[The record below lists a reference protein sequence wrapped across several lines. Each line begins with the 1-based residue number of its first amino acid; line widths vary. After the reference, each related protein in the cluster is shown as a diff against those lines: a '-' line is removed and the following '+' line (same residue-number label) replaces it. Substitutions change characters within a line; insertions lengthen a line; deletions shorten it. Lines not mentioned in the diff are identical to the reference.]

1 MKLLS
6 QIKKDMEFNNSLYN
20 LIEVLKEIS
29 LSQYRALEKKIKSFE
44 KILIAIENLFETID
58 LENAKHPFINT
69 GNRMPGVIA
78 ITSDAGLLGG
88 LNLEVMNLAI
98 REAEATTAKL
108 IVIGE
113 RGKIYASESN
123 IPFVS
128 FGGIKDEAIYS
139 QALQFRD
146 YIVGEELHLHLGAL
160 KVFYPYPL
168 SIMSQQIRTMQLFPF
183 SKPARV
189 KSVISEIATSGIIV
203 ESSIED
209 IMEYLL
215 YLSLGHKFYEIFGL
229 ARLAELSAR
238 FVHLEDSKTRIEQLN
253 KQLKLQYF
261 RQRHEFIDRNIR
273 ELFAARLA
281 FR

>member
-6 QIKKDMEFNNSLYN
+6 QIKKDLEFNYNLYN

-29 LSQYRALEKKIKSFE
+29 LSQYRVLEKRIGSFE
-44 KILIAIENLFETID
+44 KIFVATENLLEMIDIENV
-58 LENAKHPFINT
+58 AHPFINT
-69 GNRMPGVIA
+69 GNRTPGVIA

-88 LNLEVMNLAI
+88 LNIQVMDLAI
-98 REAEATTAKL
+98 SEAEASQARL
-108 IVIGE
+108 IIIGE
-113 RGKIYASESN
+113 RGKVYASETN

-128 FGGIKDEAIYS
+128 FGGIKDDAMYS

-146 YIVGEELHLHLGAL
+146 YIVKEELGLRLGAL

-168 SIMSQQIRTMQLFPF
+168 SIMSLQIRTIQLLPF
-183 SKPARV
+183 TKPAKF
-189 KSVISEIATSGIIV
+189 KSAASIAPSEVIL

-209 IMEYLL
+209 ITEYLV
-215 YLSLGHKFYEIFGL
+215 YLVLGHKFYEIFGL
-229 ARLAELSAR
+229 SRLAELSAR
-238 FVHLEDSKTRIEQLN
+238 FVHLEDSKTKIEQLN
-253 KQLKLQYF
+253 RQLKLQYF